1 MAIIDVLIIGGSYM
15 IFSNIWNPFFLL
27 AMSFMN
33 LGFLLCFNSDDRVSN
48 FDSKYLRHFFY
59 LFKEVRT
66 VLNSSDPELS
76 KTVPRTQ
83 FDQRILLL

>member
-33 LGFLLCFNSDDRVSN
+33 RFSI
-48 FDSKYLRHFFY
+48 
-59 LFKEVRT
+59 
-66 VLNSSDPELS
+66 VL
-76 KTVPRTQ
+76 
-83 FDQRILLL
+83 

>member
-48 FDSKYLRHFFY
+48 FDSKYLRHFLSIQVSQDSF
-59 LFKEVRT
+59 
-66 VLNSSDPELS
+66 ELLRS
-76 KTVPRTQ
+76 
-83 FDQRILLL
+83 